1 MNEERIYIVLD
12 EPHISEKVTNL
23 GDSSN
28 QYAFKVAKDATKAEV
43 KEAVEQL
50 FGVEV
55 LNVTTLNVRGKVKR
69 NRHGTARKKNWK
81 KAYVRVAPGQELD
94 TMVTE

>member
-12 EPHISEKVTNL
+12 EPHISDKVTNL

-50 FGVEV
+50 FSVEV

-69 NRHGTARKKNWK
+69 NRHGTVRRKNWK
-81 KAYVRVAPGQELD
+81 KAYVRVAAGRELD
-94 TMVTE
+94 TMAAE